1 MNSESESVDW
11 VANFRDKFYTLCAE
25 ADTIIPQEPI
35 EYVRNQCLTAGESIK
50 QFCTELADD
59 AKAVFLEDFCFIPK
73 CPRQEEN
80 ADSSPRNISNVNIDC
95 NQESTPLVTFFSPPL
110 LSTEPNFSHMEKGN
124 IGNLAEA
131 KFAVEVEEYK
141 LPCDEVTSS
150 PSTCSTEATH
160 SFDEDSVRSE
170 CESRNELLE
179 VEHVSV
185 SVRENMTSE
194 ESRESG
200 VADVNKETAQQDQNL
215 DESLIVVDS
224 GECRSDYAIKPYRL
238 TYQKMLKKFCKKRRS
253 RKSGRQVI
261 SAENDAE
268 EWERLDEEDM
278 NESEWEIV

>member
-1 MNSESESVDW
+1 MNSENGSVDW
-11 VANFRDKFYTLCAE
+11 VANFRDKFYTFCAE

-50 QFCTELADD
+50 QFCTELVDD
-59 AKAVFLEDFCFIPK
+59 AKAVLSEDFCFLPK
-73 CPRQEEN
+73 CPKQEKN
-80 ADSSPRNISNVNIDC
+80 ADSPPRNISSINIDC
-95 NQESTPLVTFFSPPL
+95 NQESTSPGASYSPPL

-124 IGNLAEA
+124 IGNL
-131 KFAVEVEEYK
+131 VEYK

-150 PSTCSTEATH
+150 SSTCSTEAIH
-160 SFDEDSVRSE
+160 SFDKDSVRSE
-170 CESRNELLE
+170 SESPNELLE

-194 ESRESG
+194 ESRESS
-200 VADVNKETAQQDQNL
+200 VADVSKETAQRDQNL

-224 GECRSDYAIKPYRL
+224 GECRSDSVIKPYRL

-278 NESEWEIV
+278 NDSEWEIV